1 MTWPLP
7 PKECGDNQIAGTSL
21 AVQWSQLCTSTAR
34 GVGLIPIQRTKISR
48 AVRQSQNN
56 NNDENI
62 KPKLLTVLT
71 SDFSIWFL
79 TWGPERGM
87 STVYL
92 SVEMLPCSRYALE
105 ERELLK

>member
-7 PKECGDNQIAGTSL
+7 PEECGDSTKLL
-21 AVQWSQLCTSTAR
+21 ALPWQFSGHNCTSTAR

-56 NNDENI
+56 NDKNI
-62 KPKLLTVLT
+62 KPKLLTVFT